1 MNTDI
6 QTMLSASEGR
16 YPTRAEQAVLRDWA
30 SQLDARLEAMDEI
43 RNAEENIIGQTL
55 DEVLVTY
62 PNVEKHYKNVRT
74 SGSRDMS
81 LVLRYCAQAML
92 RGDVKYLDDS
102 LLTWMGTILRGVGL
116 APQFIEDTYRALGR
130 VAARE
135 LPPKVAE
142 LLRPYIERCVQV
154 LPGRPETP

>member
-30 SQLDARLEAMDEI
+30 SKLDARLEAMDVI
-43 RNAEENIIGQTL
+43 RGAEESIIGQTL
-55 DEVLVTY
+55 DEVLATY

-74 SGSRDMS
+74 SGVRDMS

-116 APQFIEDTYRALGR
+116 APQFIEDTYRAMGR

-135 LPPKVAE
+135 LPPQVAE
-142 LLRPYIERCVQV
+142 LLRPYLERCAQV
-154 LPGRPETP
+154 LPGRAETP

>member
-1 MNTDI
+1 MNTEI

-30 SQLDARLEAMDEI
+30 SKLDARLEAVEAL
-43 RNAEENIIGQTL
+43 RGAEEGIVGQTV
-55 DEVLVTY
+55 DEVMVTY
-62 PNVEKHYKNVRT
+62 PNVEKHYKSVRT
-74 SGSRDMS
+74 SCTRDLS

-135 LPPKVAE
+135 LAPPVAE
-142 LLRPYIERCVQV
+142 LLRPYIERCAQV
-154 LPGRPETP
+154 LPGRAETP

>member
-1 MNTDI
+1 MNTEI

-30 SQLDARLEAMDEI
+30 SKLEARLEAMDTI

-135 LPPKVAE
+135 LPPQVAE

>member
-1 MNTDI
+1 MNTEI

-30 SQLDARLEAMDEI
+30 SKLDARLEAMDAI
-43 RNAEENIIGQTL
+43 RGAEESIVGQTV
-55 DEVLVTY
+55 DEVMVTY
-62 PNVEKHYKNVRT
+62 PNVEKHYKSVRT
-74 SGSRDMS
+74 SCTRDLS

-135 LPPKVAE
+135 LSPQVAE

>member
-1 MNTDI
+1 MNTEI

-16 YPTRAEQAVLRDWA
+16 YPTRAEQAVLREWA
-30 SQLDARLEAMDEI
+30 SKLDARLEAIDVI
-43 RNAEENIIGQTL
+43 RSAEENIIGQTL

-62 PNVEKHYKNVRT
+62 PNVEKHYKNVRS
-74 SGSRDMS
+74 SGTRDMS

-92 RGDVKYLDDS
+92 RGDIKYLDDS
-102 LLTWMGTILRGVGL
+102 ILTWMSTILRGVGL
-116 APQFIEDTYRALGR
+116 APQFIEDTYRALAR

-135 LPPKVAE
+135 LPPQVAE
-142 LLRPYIERCVQV
+142 LLRPYIERCAQV

>member
-1 MNTDI
+1 MNTEI

-30 SQLDARLEAMDEI
+30 TRLDTRLEAVEAL
-43 RNAEENIIGQTL
+43 RSAEEGIISQAV
-55 DEVLVTY
+55 DEVMVTY
-62 PNVEKHYKNVRT
+62 PNVETHYKSVRT
-74 SGSRDMS
+74 SCTRDLS
-81 LVLRYCAQAML
+81 LVLRYCAQALL
-92 RGDVKYLDDS
+92 RGDIKYLDDS
-102 LLTWMGTILRGVGL
+102 LLTWMATILRGVGL

-135 LPPKVAE
+135 LPPQVAE
-142 LLRPYIERCVQV
+142 LLRPYIERCIQV